1 VGLSLR
7 RAGTAPGGVLL
18 IFAELALPGVF
29 ELAQE
34 AVHDERGWFARTYD
48 RHELAE
54 HGLDLEV
61 AQASTS
67 FNARRGT
74 LRGLHLQRPPH
85 EEAKLVRCLAGA
97 VFDVVLDLRCGSST
111 HLSWVGLELSAER
124 RNAIFLPQ
132 GLAHGFLT
140 LIDGCELEYLI
151 STPYDAGAAAGVR
164 WDDPAV
170 GIQWPFEPE
179 VLSERDAGF
188 PDLDRGRV
196 AAEGPAALA

>member
-1 VGLSLR
+1 M
-7 RAGTAPGGVLL
+7 

-29 ELAQE
+29 ELTQE
-34 AVHDERGWFARTYD
+34 PVQDARGWFARTYD
-48 RHELAE
+48 RDELAE
-54 HGLDLEV
+54 HGLDLDV
-61 AQASTS
+61 AQASLS

-97 VFDVVLDLRCGSST
+97 VFDVVVDLRADSPT
-111 HLSWVGLELSAER
+111 HLSWIGVELSAER
-124 RNAIFLPQ
+124 RNGIFLPR

-140 LIDGCELEYLI
+140 LVDGCELEYLI

-170 GIQWPFEPE
+170 GIEWPFAPE
-179 VLSERDAGF
+179 VLSERDACF

-196 AAEGPAALA
+196 AAEGPAGLE